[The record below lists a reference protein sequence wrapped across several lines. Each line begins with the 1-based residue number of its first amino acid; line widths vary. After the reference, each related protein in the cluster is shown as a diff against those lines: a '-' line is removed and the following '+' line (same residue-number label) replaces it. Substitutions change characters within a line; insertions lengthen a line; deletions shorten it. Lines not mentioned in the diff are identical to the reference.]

1 MNAQRAILL
10 AWLAGLGLLT
20 VRELQH
26 VPRPPAPGRY
36 LAASGLY
43 AALAV
48 LGDAA
53 PAAAPAAAAIAWGFD
68 LALLL
73 QVAPGLTGGTG
84 KGKGNTTA
92 AAAGS
97 TAAAAPGTETA

>member
-1 MNAQRAILL
+1 VNGQRAIIL

-20 VRELQH
+20 TRELQH
-26 VPRPPAPGRY
+26 VRRPPAPGRY

-48 LGDAA
+48 LADAA
-53 PAAAPAAAAIAWGFD
+53 PGAAPAAAAIAWGFD

-73 QVAPGLTGGTG
+73 NVAPGLTGQG
-84 KGKGNTTA
+84 KGKTQTTA
-92 AAAGS
+92 AAA
-97 TAAAAPGTETA
+97 APPGTGTVTA

>member
-1 MNAQRAILL
+1 MNGQRAIIL

-26 VPRPPAPGRY
+26 VRRPPAPGRY

-53 PAAAPAAAAIAWGFD
+53 PGAAPAAAAIAWGFD

-73 QVAPGLTGGTG
+73 NVAPGLTGQG
-84 KGKGNTTA
+84 KGKTQTTA
-92 AAAGS
+92 DGKAPP
-97 TAAAAPGTETA
+97 PGTGTVTA

>member
-1 MNAQRAILL
+1 MNGQRAIIL

-26 VPRPPAPGRY
+26 VRRPPAPGRY

-48 LGDAA
+48 LADAA
-53 PAAAPAAAAIAWGFD
+53 PGTAPAAAAIAWGFD
-68 LALLL
+68 LSLLL
-73 QVAPGLTGGTG
+73 AVAPGLTGAGKDKGTAG
-84 KGKGNTTA
+84 GRGAGPQGTTQTQEA
-92 AAAGS
+92 AA
-97 TAAAAPGTETA
+97 